1 MRDVVWWR
9 GEGEVTRAIVE
20 TFRGRAYREMSCRGR
35 LQGKGLVGKVFA
47 EALPAEEELALKGV
61 ARTWLPGTTQG
72 RPRVAWDSPGHSG
85 QTCYYDLS
93 YAGIGK
99 SRRTHVC
106 EHPLVPKDGNVV

>member
-9 GEGEVTRAIVE
+9 GEGEATRAIEE

-47 EALPAEEELALKGV
+47 EALPAEEELAWK
-61 ARTWLPGTTQG
+61 RTCKDIASRGNQG